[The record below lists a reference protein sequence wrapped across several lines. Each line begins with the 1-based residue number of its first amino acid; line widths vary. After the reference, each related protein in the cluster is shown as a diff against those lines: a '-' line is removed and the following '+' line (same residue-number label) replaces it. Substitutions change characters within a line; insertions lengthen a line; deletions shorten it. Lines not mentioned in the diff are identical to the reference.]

1 MADRVLQ
8 RRDTEARWEAANP
21 VLAEGELGIITDTK
35 GYKIGDGVTA
45 WNDLPYPSNPTQVVD
60 TLGDTLNAVSQRL
73 LTSLFS
79 EGYLY
84 AGVAT
89 PTTNPGTP
97 EGRVFYLAIEQ
108 GYYPNFDNIQI
119 QQYREICVFK
129 WDGASWTKDILV
141 EFHETAFI
149 KGGEYVSYGDNYI
162 LAQAQTIFGGTDYP
176 EDNLMLSAATTTE
189 AGVMSAAD
197 KRNLESLKE
206 YLLDNSKAE
215 TLPRDLLTTP
225 PSVKPQS
232 DKVTLEFSGV
242 RQSSSDGYQDDMIEG
257 EVDIPAATAEK
268 AGVMTAEDKDNLYH
282 LAHIASS
289 GGQGGILYP
298 GSVEVEATT
307 DKVNVGLPY
316 RMNSGDGWDNGDL
329 RITIPAATAD
339 DAGVMTAEDKRNL
352 GNLSKSLGIK
362 TVVFPQASMVN
373 LDLNNNKVIIKA
385 GNLYVTYFNSNDHI
399 HTIEAQEIDIADK
412 LSANSALVYN
422 ITDRKFKFFNFSEQ
436 FANIKID
443 DAIVVL
449 LDARRIYYQSCDI
462 YINGV
467 LNGVLDAKEK
477 AYDLSNNINGVYPT
491 LNHLAATDISLDF
504 NGTTG
509 HYTYKAYNVLW
520 GKGNYAN
527 NVPAGE
533 GDYLARKNTEYVVP
547 MGLNGIFFNTSTKQ
561 LVWCE
566 FDRFADYS
574 GKDWVVLNF
583 FVFSSVIPL
592 FDNGMQVT
600 KDGKRTDVKGNLSQN
615 IERLLS
621 GLGLKL
627 GNHIHAS
634 DLFMGYYDGLFN
646 MSVPSDVPNTT
657 IERVFSKELG
667 KYVLRA
673 EISPGTTVPEGYKRT
688 NIFTL
693 NESYPEGTEL
703 YVSALFRLQ
712 TSNNYTNRY
721 PTLIPLINGTW
732 VDRYNGNLWT
742 PFYAPDFTA
751 NSNDG
756 KWHRLSFKIRATN
769 GGAINKIDL
778 SIYYGHGSDY
788 INGGCVLELT
798 DLYVGETDPGYS
810 PAYNE
815 DDLERPDVDLSG
827 LVDNNAKG
835 CVFMSLGDSITTEG
849 YYIEKLR
856 QLLKPSR
863 FFNLAV
869 AGATWAD
876 RSGTS
881 SYDGNPLFQGDANQN
896 VMGNQVQKIIDN
908 PETYNVDPDIIIMA
922 AGTNDGLPVS
932 ADKSDYEMRVDV
944 DSHFNSNSTT
954 PIQVTEPTFDDS
966 DTFKEH
972 RKTIAGAMRYCVLK
986 LQQMYPKARIYIL
999 TPIQGSYN
1007 PNKDYVTQI
1016 EVKQRYITEVA
1027 KHLATPVIHV
1037 GEECG
1042 INRDFEYGGT
1052 YWKSE
1057 YDPQSKNGGRD
1068 LVDGLHPNTNGG
1080 WKMANYIYRKIIEDY
1095 IPQYYE

>member
-97 EGRVFYLAIEQ
+97 EGHVFYLAIEQ

-162 LAQAQTIFGGTDYP
+162 LAQAQTIFGGTNYP
-176 EDNLMLSAATTTE
+176 EDNLMLSAATTTT

-232 DKVTLEFSGV
+232 DKVTLGFSGV
-242 RQSSSDGYQDDMIEG
+242 HQSSSDGYQDDMIEG

-268 AGVMTAEDKDNLYH
+268 AGVMTAEDKDNLDH
-282 LAHIASS
+282 LAHIAS
-289 GGQGGILYP
+289 
-298 GSVEVEATT
+298 
-307 DKVNVGLPY
+307 
-316 RMNSGDGWDNGDL
+316 
-329 RITIPAATAD
+329 
-339 DAGVMTAEDKRNL
+339 
-352 GNLSKSLGIK
+352 
-362 TVVFPQASMVN
+362 
-373 LDLNNNKVIIKA
+373 
-385 GNLYVTYFNSNDHI
+385 
-399 HTIEAQEIDIADK
+399 
-412 LSANSALVYN
+412 
-422 ITDRKFKFFNFSEQ
+422 
-436 FANIKID
+436 
-443 DAIVVL
+443 
-449 LDARRIYYQSCDI
+449 
-462 YINGV
+462 
-467 LNGVLDAKEK
+467 
-477 AYDLSNNINGVYPT
+477 
-491 LNHLAATDISLDF
+491 
-504 NGTTG
+504 
-509 HYTYKAYNVLW
+509 
-520 GKGNYAN
+520 
-527 NVPAGE
+527 
-533 GDYLARKNTEYVVP
+533 
-547 MGLNGIFFNTSTKQ
+547 
-561 LVWCE
+561 
-566 FDRFADYS
+566 
-574 GKDWVVLNF
+574 
-583 FVFSSVIPL
+583 
-592 FDNGMQVT
+592 
-600 KDGKRTDVKGNLSQN
+600 
-615 IERLLS
+615 S

-688 NIFTL
+688 AIFTL

-856 QLLKPSR
+856 QLLQPSR

-908 PETYNVDPDIIIMA
+908 PETYNADPDVIIMA
-922 AGTNDGLPVS
+922 AGTNDGTPVT
-932 ADKSDYEMRVDV
+932 ADKSDYEVRVDV